1 MILFVAGKAIGII
14 MGRLFGTDGV
24 RGIANKDLTNDLA
37 MKIGAAAA
45 TVLLREAKSSKPTV
59 LIGKDTRASGDMLEA
74 ALTAGLCSVGCNVL
88 SIGVVPTPAVA
99 YLVGYYQCEAGIMI
113 SASHNPCEYNGI
125 KIFQK
130 TGYKLDDSIEE
141 EIESIILDDSEDF
154 DIKIGGNVGNVLF
167 CKTAVNDYIEH
178 VVSATDV
185 RFDGMKI
192 ALDCANGSASVC
204 AKEIFTRLGAK
215 CIMLSDTPD
224 GTNINFNCGSTHP
237 EELMSFVKDAGLD
250 LGLAFDGDADRML
263 AVDENGELVDG
274 DKVIA
279 ICAKKM
285 KEDGTLKKDTAVVT
299 VMSNMGFFKFCEK
312 NGINCAKTAVG
323 DRYVL
328 EKMLKDGYN
337 IGGEQSG
344 HVIFLDYATTGDGEL
359 SGVKLIETVVKY
371 GKKLSELA
379 KVMTVYPQ
387 VLINVKVSAQG
398 KQKYNNDEYIIAA
411 TQKAEMELMG
421 DGRVLVRVSG
431 TEPLV
436 RVMLEGK
443 DINHIEKLGKE
454 IAQVVKERLS

>member
-1 MILFVAGKAIGII
+1 

-45 TVLLREAKSSKPTV
+45 TVLLREAKSKKPTV

-88 SIGVVPTPAVA
+88 SIGIVPTPAVA
-99 YLVGYYQCEAGIMI
+99 YLVGLYECEAGIMI

-141 EIESIILDDSEDF
+141 EIEAIILDNAEEI
-154 DIKIGGNVGNVLF
+154 DIKIGGDVGNRLYS
-167 CKTAVNDYIEH
+167 KIAVNDYIDH
-178 VVSATDV
+178 VVSTTDV
-185 RFDGMKI
+185 RFDGLKI

-224 GTNINFNCGSTHP
+224 GTNINDKCGSTHP
-237 EELMSFVKDAGLD
+237 EELMSFVKDANLD

-263 AVDENGELVDG
+263 AVDENGCLVDG
-274 DKVIA
+274 DKIIA
-279 ICAKKM
+279 ICANKM
-285 KEDGTLKKDTAVVT
+285 KQEGSLQKDTAVVT
-299 VMSNMGFFKFCEK
+299 VMSNMGFFKFCDEH
-312 NGINCAKTAVG
+312 GIKCAKTAVG

-328 EKMLKDGYN
+328 ERMLKDGYN

-359 SGVKLIETVVKY
+359 SGVQLVETVVKS

-379 KVMTVYPQ
+379 SIMKVYPQ
-387 VLINVKVSAQG
+387 VLINVKVSAEG
-398 KQKYNNDEYIIAA
+398 KKKYNNDEYIIAA

-443 DINHIEKLGKE
+443 DVEHIQRLGEE

>member
-1 MILFVAGKAIGII
+1 

-37 MKIGAAAA
+37 MKIGSAAA
-45 TVLLREAKSSKPTV
+45 TVLLREAKSKKPTV

-88 SIGVVPTPAVA
+88 SIGIVPTPAVA
-99 YLVGYYQCEAGIMI
+99 YLVGLYECEAGIMI

-130 TGYKLDDSIEE
+130 TGYKLDDAIEE
-141 EIESIILDDSEDF
+141 EIEAIILDNAEEIN
-154 DIKIGGNVGNVLF
+154 IKIGGDVGNRLYS
-167 CKTAVNDYIEH
+167 KTAVNDYIDH
-178 VVSATDV
+178 VVSTTDV
-185 RFDGMKI
+185 RFDGLKI

-224 GTNINFNCGSTHP
+224 GTNINDNCGSTHP
-237 EELMSFVKDAGLD
+237 EELMSFVKDANLD

-263 AVDENGELVDG
+263 AVDENGCLVDG

-279 ICAKKM
+279 ICANKM
-285 KEDGTLKKDTAVVT
+285 KQEGSLQKDTAVVT
-299 VMSNMGFFKFCEK
+299 VMSNMGFFKFCDEH
-312 NGINCAKTAVG
+312 GIKCAKTAVG

-328 EKMLKDGYN
+328 ERMLKDGYN

-359 SGVKLIETVVKY
+359 SGVQLVETVVKS

-379 KVMTVYPQ
+379 SIMSVYPQ
-387 VLINVKVSAQG
+387 VLINVEVSAEG
-398 KQKYNNDEYIIAA
+398 KKKYNNDEYIIAA

-443 DINHIEKLGKE
+443 DVEHIQRLGEE